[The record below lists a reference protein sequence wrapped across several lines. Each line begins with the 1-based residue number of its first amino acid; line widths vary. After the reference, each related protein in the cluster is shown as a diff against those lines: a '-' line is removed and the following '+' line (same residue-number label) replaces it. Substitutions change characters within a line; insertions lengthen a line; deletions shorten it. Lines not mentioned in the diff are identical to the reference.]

1 MLKVYELT
9 ICEIKMGASKKL
21 FFWTFVIKNIKNMA
35 IYDIF
40 PQFFTKIIFK
50 TL

>member
-1 MLKVYELT
+1 MLKVYELI
-9 ICEIKMGASKKL
+9 ICEIKIGEKI
-21 FFWTFVIKNIKNMA
+21 FFLWTFVIKNIKNMA

-40 PQFFTKIIFK
+40 SQYFTKIIFK